1 MDQDLKNAVLAKL
14 NVESNTKSESKD
26 LFNELGQKLMA
37 NDIGSRLETAFNQ
50 VAQKSG
56 VADQTTDFEQSYSL
70 KSQVMSRDS
79 LTEAFGISIVPTI
92 SSLVGSFLPVGNLGA
107 LGGLQMGSALG
118 GVIGGYALQKIGK
131 SKTISAI
138 GSGVIKGS
146 IATFI
151 GGFSNNI
158 IGGFTTGIGG
168 FGGSGSGIPE
178 GVSV

>member
-1 MDQDLKNAVLAKL
+1 MDQDLKNAVLSKL
-14 NVESNTKSESKD
+14 NVESNTKSDSTD

-56 VADQTTDFEQSYSL
+56 VANQTDFEQSQSL
-70 KSQVMSRDS
+70 KSQVMSKS
-79 LTEAFGISIVPTI
+79 ALTEAFGISIVPTI

-131 SKTISAI
+131 SSTITAI
-138 GSGVIKGS
+138 GNGVIKGS

-158 IGGFTTGIGG
+158 IGGFTGSFTSGIG
-168 FGGSGSGIPE
+168 SDIPA
-178 GVSV
+178 GVTV

>member
-1 MDQDLKNAVLAKL
+1 MDQDLKNAVLSKL
-14 NVESNTKSESKD
+14 NAEQSNTKSDSTD

-56 VADQTTDFEQSYSL
+56 VSDQTDFEQSQSL
-70 KSQVMSRDS
+70 KNQVMSKS
-79 LTEAFGISIVPTI
+79 ALTEAFGISIVPTI

-131 SKTISAI
+131 SSTITAI
-138 GSGVIKGS
+138 GNGVIKGS

-158 IGGFTTGIGG
+158 IGGFTSGIGV
-168 FGGSGSGIPE
+168 GGSGSGIPE

>member
-1 MDQDLKNAVLAKL
+1 MDQDLKNAVLSKL
-14 NVESNTKSESKD
+14 NAEQSNTKSDSTD

-56 VADQTTDFEQSYSL
+56 VENQADFEQQSL
-70 KSQVMSRDS
+70 QKQVMSRDA

-118 GVIGGYALQKIGK
+118 GVIGGFALQKIGK

-138 GSGVIKGS
+138 GNGVIKGS

-158 IGGFTTGIGG
+158 IGGFTSGIGV
-168 FGGSGSGIPE
+168 GGSGSGIPE

>member
-1 MDQDLKNAVLAKL
+1 MDQDLKNAVLSKL
-14 NVESNTKSESKD
+14 NVESNTKSDSTD

-50 VAQKSG
+50 VAQNTK
-56 VADQTTDFEQSYSL
+56 ADNTDFEQSYSL
-70 KSQVMSRDS
+70 KSQVTSRDS

-158 IGGFTTGIGG
+158 IGGFTGSFTGGV
-168 FGGSGSGIPE
+168 GSDIPA
-178 GVSV
+178 GVTV

>member
-56 VADQTTDFEQSYSL
+56 VENQTGFEQQSL
-70 KSQVMSRDS
+70 KTQVMSRDA

-118 GVIGGYALQKIGK
+118 GVIGGFALQKIGK

-158 IGGFTTGIGG
+158 IGGFTSGIGV
-168 FGGSGSGIPE
+168 GGSGSGIPE